1 MLTRLFR
8 TIGGPWLRLGG
19 RVASSLSIA
28 VLFIACLSMVALA
41 GCSKQKPP
49 CYLVS
54 GQQARA
60 MLEPGT
66 ILLDVRTRQ
75 QEQVGRVKE
84 SIHIPVDELSYRL
97 KYLSLNTRIIVFG
110 QTERQAREAATI
122 LRRSGYEVF
131 ELGPVAD
138 LQSSDPKCE
147 M

>member
-1 MLTRLFR
+1 
-8 TIGGPWLRLGG
+8 
-19 RVASSLSIA
+19 
-28 VLFIACLSMVALA
+28 
-41 GCSKQKPP
+41 
-49 CYLVS
+49 
-54 GQQARA
+54 

-66 ILLDVRTRQ
+66 ILLDVRTRE

-110 QTERQAREAATI
+110 QTQSQAHDAAGI

-131 ELGPVAD
+131 ELGPVTD

-147 M
+147 I